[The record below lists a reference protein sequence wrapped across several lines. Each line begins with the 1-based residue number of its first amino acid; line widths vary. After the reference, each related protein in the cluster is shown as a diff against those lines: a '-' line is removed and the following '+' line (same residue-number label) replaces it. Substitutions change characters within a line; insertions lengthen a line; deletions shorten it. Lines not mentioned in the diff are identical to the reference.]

1 MPRPP
6 KKTDNQARPLMV
18 RLDAKS
24 KQTLAAAAKL
34 RRMTVSAYVRTIAVP
49 QAEREIASAGEQT
62 IRLSPDEQLAFWKAL
77 QSPPKLTSSQERLGA
92 LMRGET

>member
-1 MPRPP
+1 
-6 KKTDNQARPLMV
+6 MV

-34 RRMTVSAYVRTIAVP
+34 RRMTVSAYVRTVAVP
-49 QAEREIASAGEQT
+49 QAEREVAGAGEQT
-62 IRLSPDEQLAFWKAL
+62 ILLSPDEQLVFWKAL
-77 QSPPKLTSSQERLGA
+77 QSPPKLTSSQVRLGA